1 MLFGKGIGTE
11 VPPTGGAW
19 GIIDGRSKPLR
30 NTMELNP
37 IRQRIADLKGRL
49 DSLRGYL

>member
-1 MLFGKGIGTE
+1 MR
-11 VPPTGGAW
+11 PWQGAW
-19 GIIDGRSKPLR
+19 GIIGGRSKPLR
-30 NTMELNP
+30 TIMELNP